1 MADNTKQGLSSIG
14 IKVTVGETEMNYVQ
28 EIGDIG
34 GTPSELDATCLKDSI
49 KKSVPGV
56 QDTKAFEVTYLFDN
70 SATASDFRKLKALQT
85 AGAAT
90 AVAVEFPDGTKF
102 ATTGYVTTYT
112 SGVKVDELITAK
124 LVVNLQSDWTVTNPT
139 ANAGGG

>member
-1 MADNTKQGLSSIG
+1 MANTTTQGVSSVG
-14 IKVTVGETEMNYVQ
+14 IKVTVNDVEMNFVQ

-70 SATASDFRKLKALQT
+70 GATTSDFRALKALQT
-85 AGAAT
+85 AGDAVP
-90 AVAVEFPDGTKF
+90 VAVEFPDGTKF
-102 ATTGYVTTYT
+102 ATTGYITTYA

-124 LVVNLQSDWTVTNPT
+124 LVVNLQSDWTVTNPSNT
-139 ANAGGG
+139 

>member
-14 IKVTVGETEMNYVQ
+14 IKVTVGEAEMNYVQ

-85 AGAAT
+85 AGAA
-90 AVAVEFPDGTKF
+90 VALSVEFPDGTKF

-139 ANAGGG
+139 TGGGGG